1 MDLPPGFSSVAN
13 ALSEPN
19 RSLVMIDSQVY
30 DESAMSDLRKMLEEP
45 RTDADEESTAPSDAD
60 TATRRRLAEYFA
72 PLIKRQRATYP
83 WLNDPGSRS
92 AKGAATL
99 ESTMVESLRELYN
112 PAQLE
117 VLYRADLIIKGKTDE
132 RRTPLT
138 NGPIHERTN
147 LERTNL
153 ERTDCERTGDAG
165 HPRTRRG
172 HAAPPVRPPVGHD
185 RRGGQQPFHTLA
197 GAMLVDLALQGRIDI
212 DERTTLR
219 GREVRTV
226 AGDPPADPLLRDMWD
241 RIARKP
247 VDVHSL
253 ILEIGPRLRQP
264 VIDRV
269 VERGTS
275 VARAAAS
282 SA

>member
-1 MDLPPGFSSVAN
+1 MAWSTRQIAELADTTINTVRHYHEAGLLDEPERRSNGYKQYGVPHLLRLLQIRRLRDLGVPLAQIESLGRADEDPAEALRVLDAELEVTIERLQRARSELALILRHRAPVDLPPGFSSVAN

-19 RSLVMIDSQVY
+19 RSLVMIYSQVY

-45 RTDADEESTAPSDAD
+45 RTDADEEFDSLPPDAD

-132 RRTPLT
+132 RLDAAD
-138 NGPIHERTN
+138 
-147 LERTNL
+147 
-153 ERTDCERTGDAG
+153 ERTD
-165 HPRTRRG
+165 P
-172 HAAPPVRPPVGHD
+172 
-185 RRGGQQPFHTLA
+185 
-197 GAMLVDLALQGRIDI
+197 
-212 DERTTLR
+212 
-219 GREVRTV
+219 
-226 AGDPPADPLLRDMWD
+226 
-241 RIARKP
+241 
-247 VDVHSL
+247 
-253 ILEIGPRLRQP
+253 
-264 VIDRV
+264 
-269 VERGTS
+269 
-275 VARAAAS
+275 
-282 SA
+282 